1 MESLYGPPLACR
13 SNRPGY
19 SASQSA
25 SGSAPLQQTPSRRQS
40 RSSFPTGRSSTN
52 PTSTLSDGEQ
62 DPSAAQ
68 EPLIDLDHVA
78 LPGSAAQDPADAA
91 ADRKLWRE
99 GRQSKQQ
106 LLKEGPSWQATGDM
120 EQFMA
125 QRPLT
130 LVDDYPRQ
138 LYDPMHA
145 TDALENDVDEIVSLR
160 NKVNMLKPSEDL
172 GQESLR
178 ADLDSLAALTTQS
191 GRAIVSL
198 ETWLLQLHKWSKDVK
213 KLVRSG
219 QAGETM
225 KEVGEIKFQLA
236 NAKLDFADAMERIR
250 KGAYKE
256 QERRERTRIWMARHI
271 RAREPDIDDH
281 DVKGLLIAAELGA
294 ADGVQASDVTCVEL
308 HDFPFLRRTADPA
321 PLLRHGAGLTQ
332 VFGLFRARCPATSS
346 SLPCSA
352 LTCLLLADPFTELAE
367 LTNGMRF
374 LHDDLGS
381 EIVRQVAGKSQ
392 KKRVIYLNGVYSKGL
407 PKKSKSKKSKS
418 SSPSSKNK
426 KESKS
431 KSSTVVPSAPAQ
443 WFGSRFGF
451 ISTMRSHF
459 ASGAEDE
466 YERNFR
472 YTQAEQ
478 YAAQKDLEYGFARQ
492 EQLDR
497 TSRRKKMVIAL
508 LLVIIAALILFI
520 GLTTIRIPSQQV
532 TWTSSSSSSLP
543 WPSMASVPS
552 SSEGALQAVQTQ
564 PTAAEAAT
572 PEPTPS
578 SASLSSDTQRDSLL
592 GQSSSSVNSQ
602 SQSGSVPSSDSLSSF
617 ALSLPPASPA
627 IASTPSSTV
636 RWNPSTTATAGTA
649 ATASVNHGLW
659 TPPA

>member
-125 QRPLT
+125 Q
-130 LVDDYPRQ
+130 
-138 LYDPMHA
+138 LYDLMHA

-294 ADGVQASDVTCVEL
+294 ADGVQASDVTSY
-308 HDFPFLRRTADPA
+308 
-321 PLLRHGAGLTQ
+321 AGIW
-332 VFGLFRARCPATSS
+332 
-346 SLPCSA
+346 A
-352 LTCLLLADPFTELAE
+352 LQNPFTELAE

-374 LHDDLGS
+374 LHDDLDA
-381 EIVRQVAGKSQ
+381 EIVRQVTGKSQ
-392 KKRVIYLNGVYSKGL
+392 KKRVIYLNGQGL
-407 PKKSKSKKSKS
+407 T
-418 SSPSSKNK
+418 
-426 KESKS
+426 KEVQVEEVQIILPIEQEQEGVQVQVFDCRPFRARSM
-431 KSSTVVPSAPAQ
+431 
-443 WFGSRFGF
+443 FGSRFGF

-459 ASGAEDE
+459 ASGTEGK
-466 YERNFR
+466 YERKFR
-472 YTQAEQ
+472 YIQAEQ

-552 SSEGALQAVQTQ
+552 SSDGALQAEQTQ

-578 SASLSSDTQRDSLL
+578 SASLSSDIQSDSLL

-636 RWNPSTTATAGTA
+636 WWNPSTTATAGTA